1 MSRIS
6 DQSVRL
12 TGMGPEK
19 TQLPPASGALDP
31 QRAGLGPDG
40 GESSLAEAVATI
52 RKRLWIIILAAILG
66 IAYGAYKAFTQPKLY
81 TASSTIQ
88 VHNGASNAYKVETSY
103 FDYTDSQTKMNTEI
117 EILRSDTLLTTVA
130 RDMNL
135 ANNSDFWGA
144 PGPVHASL
152 DDPNVRANVIG
163 VLRGSLQL
171 TLVPRT
177 ELVRIGYSSLSP
189 RLSADI
195 VNQLVAEYIQRSFQT
210 PANQTKMVSDWLS
223 GQLDELKHQVE
234 RSQEQMMELQRQ
246 LGVLGYDSTHNQ
258 LQSSLETLLGAEGN
272 ARIARIVA
280 ESRYRM
286 VAGMDPNTIEGSI
299 EITPGTVTGELNALR
314 AQIAQDKAQ
323 LSQITADTPGGLGP
337 NNPSVKALTTR
348 IAELT
353 KELQAEQNRII
364 LQAKEQ
370 YLAAKATEDKTSQE
384 LETRKQ
390 EAYKQGDDLVRYSL
404 LQREYEQNRALYDG
418 LEQRL
423 ETAKVEAGL
432 DALEVD
438 TVDKAVPPVS
448 PELRPP
454 ASIIVADTVFFILAG
469 IVIVFIVD
477 SLDTGLHSVPEME
490 TLMQMPSL
498 AVIPKSKRS
507 SAEAAASM
515 SPAQR
520 NISVLTQPKSQFAES
535 FRSLQTSLLLA
546 TPGQPPKIILFT
558 SATPSEGKTTAATN
572 LACVMAQGEGRI
584 LLIDAD
590 LRRPSIHH
598 RFGLPG
604 NAGLTTVLAGATR
617 VEDAIQH
624 VPELPNLD
632 ILPSGPV
639 PPFPTEMLGSEAM
652 KQLLHRFAS
661 EYTHVVIDSPPVLSV
676 TDAVILGRLVDAVV
690 LVVRHRKS
698 NKNVMRR
705 TRDLLQRSGA
715 PTAGLV
721 LNAVDLN
728 SPEYY
733 GYYGYS
739 GYSYGSTDGDSWNPQ
754 TESRRNNGTEGKVK

>member
-1 MSRIS
+1 
-6 DQSVRL
+6 
-12 TGMGPEK
+12 MGPEK
-19 TQLPPASGALDP
+19 TQLPTASGMPEP
-31 QRAGLGPDG
+31 QRTGTRPDA
-40 GESSLAEAVATI
+40 GESSLSEAVGTL
-52 RKRLWIIILAAILG
+52 RKRRWILIVAGVLG
-66 IAYGAYKAFTQPKLY
+66 IGYGVYKAYTQPKVY
-81 TASSTIQ
+81 AASSTIQ
-88 VHNGASNAYKVETSY
+88 VHNGSSNAYKVENSY
-103 FDYTDSQTKMNTEI
+103 FDYTDSQTKMNTEV

-144 PGPVHASL
+144 PGPVHLSM
-152 DDPNVRANVIG
+152 DDPNIHANV
-163 VLRGSLQL
+163 VNMLRSSMQIA
-171 TLVPRT
+171 LVPRT
-177 ELVRIGYSSLSP
+177 ELVRITYSSLSP
-189 RLSADI
+189 KLSADI

-258 LQSSLETLLGAEGN
+258 LQSSLENLLTAEGT
-272 ARIARIVA
+272 ARINRIVA

-299 EITPGTVTGELNALR
+299 EITPGTYPGELNSLR
-314 AQIAQDKAQ
+314 AQIAADQAQ
-323 LSQITADTPGGLGP
+323 LSQLSANSPAGLGP
-337 NNPSVKALTTR
+337 NNPTIKALRTR
-348 IAELT
+348 IDELT
-353 KELQAEQNRII
+353 KELQNEQNRIV
-364 LQAKEQ
+364 LQSKET
-370 YLAAKATEDKTSQE
+370 YLAAKAAEDKTHQE
-384 LETRKQ
+384 LEARKE

-418 LEQRL
+418 LQQRL

-438 TVDKAVPPVS
+438 TVDKAIPPVS
-448 PELRPP
+448 PMLRPP
-454 ASIIVADTVFFILAG
+454 MSIIIADTVFFLLGG
-469 IVIVFIVD
+469 IVIAFIVE
-477 SLDTGLHSVPEME
+477 SLDTSLHSVPEME
-490 TLMQMPSL
+490 SLMEMPSL

-507 SAEAAASM
+507 SAEQAATM

-520 NISVLTQPKSQFAES
+520 NIAVLTQPKSQFAES

-546 TPGQPPKIILFT
+546 TAGQPPRFILFT

-572 LACVMAQGEGRI
+572 LASVMAQGDSRI

-604 NAGLTTVLAGATR
+604 KLGLTTVLAGTSR
-617 VEDAIQH
+617 VEDSIQR

-639 PPFPTEMLGSEAM
+639 PPFPTEMLSSDAM
-652 KQLLHRFAS
+652 KRLLQRFAQ
-661 EYTHVVIDSPPVLSV
+661 EYTHIVIDSPPILSV
-676 TDAVILGRLVDAVV
+676 TDGVILGRMVDAVV
-690 LVVRHRKS
+690 LVVRHGKS

-705 TRDLLQRSGA
+705 TRDLLERSGA

-721 LNAVDLN
+721 LNAVDVN

-733 GYYGYS
+733 GYYGYT
-739 GYSYGSTDGDSWNPQ
+739 GYSYGSMDGTSWDTQ
-754 TESRRNNGTEGKVK
+754 SEARKNNETEGKVK